1 MQNRI
6 TIKFVYGYTPY
17 VAGDIAT
24 VAKHEADWFVK
35 CGYAEIHKSP
45 LEKEAESLSEVV
57 DPESVS
63 TEPVTEESA
72 QDEATTEPE
81 TTPAP
86 ETEKQAETTPAAD
99 KSIHGPKKKKAR

>member
-6 TIKFVYGYTPY
+6 TIKFIYGYTPY

-45 LEKEAESLSEVV
+45 LQKEAESLGEIV
-57 DPESVS
+57 DPESIDA
-63 TEPVTEESA
+63 EPETEESA

-81 TTPAP
+81 I
-86 ETEKQAETTPAAD
+86 EKQAETAPVAD
-99 KSIHGPKKKKAR
+99 KSIHGPKGGKNKKK